1 MGTVL
6 LFLHML
12 RLGLILIYYNNETV
26 SFKYFFSLCSS
37 VINGT
42 AEIRVVLKAKFFF
55 CFSNIKLGL
64 PSEISHFVFIFV
76 FSSISLSSLS
86 VSVAVVR
93 WHVQS
98 VWVPRL
104 PNAATAQRN
113 SLRHNHWLLWQG
125 QGRYCFRRCQILLSC
140 DDIEWLI
147 EC

>member
-1 MGTVL
+1 MGTLL

-76 FSSISLSSLS
+76 FSSISLYFLS

-125 QGRYCFRRCQILLSC
+125 QGRYCFRRCQNLLSC
-140 DDIEWLI
+140 IDTEWLI